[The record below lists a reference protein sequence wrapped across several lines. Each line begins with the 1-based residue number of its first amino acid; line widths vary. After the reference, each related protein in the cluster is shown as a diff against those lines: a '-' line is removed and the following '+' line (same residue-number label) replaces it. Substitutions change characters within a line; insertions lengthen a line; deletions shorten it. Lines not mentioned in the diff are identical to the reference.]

1 MSSNIFH
8 CATLEG
14 GCVRKT
20 AIVLGTLIA
29 VVIAAVG
36 IFAATF
42 NVNRYRPT
50 IQSELQNRLG
60 RPVTVGEM
68 HLGVFPPRFRVQDLA
83 IADDSRFSPD
93 APFVKAQELDVS
105 VKLLPL
111 IHKKV
116 EINSLSL
123 QRPSVNLI
131 KNQSGVWNF
140 ASLGHPEQTSSG
152 QPAEPTQPRSQGN
165 PAIQRPSNEP
175 MPSQKPADGQ
185 PAASAERQF
194 SVGELTIQDG
204 QISLLDQAKSKTPSL
219 YDHIDV
225 TLNNFAPNRPFTIDA
240 AVHMVGAGAQE
251 IRLQGEGGP
260 LVQEEPIKTS
270 FHGDLD
276 IQQVGVSDLSK
287 FLNSP
292 ALNGTDGILTGKTK
306 ISNDSGKVTAQG
318 ETNVQNGKVHGMEL
332 GYPISAQYDVTDD
345 LAVDTI
351 AIRKFALK
359 LGSMPLEMSGTVNVK
374 PTPAQVDLNVRATN
388 VSIAEAAKLAAASGV
403 ALSQGTVVTGNVNV
417 NIQARGPADKP
428 ALSGT
433 ITASNVQASGK
444 EIAQPVQ
451 IQSVNLNLTPAEVRS
466 NPFNVVSGGT
476 TLNTQFSLRNYMSP
490 TPMVDA
496 TVRAPNAQLPAILAM
511 AKAYGV
517 TSLDKVNGA
526 GTLNLDMHAAGP
538 IKSITAA
545 EIMKA
550 LNGNMNLDFSNV
562 KYSGADISHELAS
575 IAGFLN
581 TNSNAQ
587 TSQGF
592 TNILKMT
599 GHILVKNGIAQTNDL
614 QAQLDMGSVGA
625 VGTADL
631 ASEALNIRVTAVLS
645 QASSQRVGGQNVGGF
660 LKTALANSQG
670 ELVIPA
676 LVTGT
681 FSKPRFEP
689 DIQQLAQMKLK
700 GLVPNLSNPA
710 SIAGTLQNLLGGPKN
725 PTEGQQ
731 QTQQQQQ
738 QQQPN
743 PVEQVL
749 GLFGKKKQ
757 QNQKPPPK

>member
-1 MSSNIFH
+1 
-8 CATLEG
+8 
-14 GCVRKT
+14 VRKI

-29 VVIAAVG
+29 VAIAAVG

-42 NVNRYRPT
+42 NVNKYRPT
-50 IQSELQNRLG
+50 IQSELQRRLG
-60 RPVTVGEM
+60 RAVTVGEM

-111 IHKKV
+111 IHKQV

-123 QRPSVNLI
+123 ERPSVNLI
-131 KNQSGVWNF
+131 KNQSGLWNF
-140 ASLGHPEQTSSG
+140 ASLGHPEEAANG
-152 QPAEPTQPRSQGN
+152 QPAKSTQARSQGN
-165 PAIQRPSNEP
+165 PETKKPSIEP
-175 MPSQKPADGQ
+175 LPSQKPA
-185 PAASAERQF
+185 PTEEKQF
-194 SVGELTIQDG
+194 SVGELTIHDG
-204 QISLLDQAKSKTPSL
+204 QISLLDLAKSKAPSL

-225 TLNNFAPNRPFTIDA
+225 SLKNFAPNQPFTIDA
-240 AVHMVGAGAQE
+240 AAHMVGAGSQE
-251 IRLQGEGGP
+251 VRLQGEGGP
-260 LVQEEPIKTS
+260 LVQEDPIKTS

-276 IQQVGVSDLSK
+276 IKQVGVADFSK

-292 ALNGTDGILTGKTK
+292 ALNGTDGILTGKIR
-306 ISNDSGKVTAQG
+306 ISNESGKLIAQG

-332 GYPISAQYDVTDD
+332 GYPISAQYDLTDD
-345 LAVDTI
+345 LAIDMI

-359 LGSMPLEMSGTVNVK
+359 LGSTPLEVSGTVNAK
-374 PTPAQVDLNVRATN
+374 PTPAQVDLDVRATN

-417 NIQARGPADKP
+417 NIQARGPVDKP
-428 ALSGT
+428 ALNGT

-451 IQSVNLNLTPAEVRS
+451 IQSVNLNLTPTEVRS
-466 NPFNVVSGGT
+466 TPFNVVSGGT
-476 TLNTQFSLRNYMSP
+476 TLNTQFALRNYSSQ

-496 TVRAPNAQLPAILAM
+496 TVRARNAQLPAILAM

-517 TSLDKVNGA
+517 TSLDKVNGS

-538 IKSITAA
+538 VKSITAA

-562 KYSGADISHELAS
+562 KYSGANISHELAS

-581 TNSNAQ
+581 ANSSADTAQ
-587 TSQGF
+587 GI

-614 QAQLDMGSVGA
+614 QAQLDMGTVGA

-631 ASEALNIRVTAVLS
+631 ASEALNMRVTAVLS

-660 LKTALANSQG
+660 LKTALANNQG

-689 DIQQLAQMKLK
+689 DVQQLAQMKLK
-700 GLVPNLSNPA
+700 GLVPNLNNPA

-725 PTEGQQ
+725 PPEGQQ
-731 QTQQQQQ
+731 QTQQ

-757 QNQKPPPK
+757 QNEKPPPK

>member
-1 MSSNIFH
+1 M
-8 CATLEG
+8 
-14 GCVRKT
+14 RKI
-20 AIVLGTLIA
+20 AIVLGILIV
-29 VVIAAVG
+29 VVIAAAG

-42 NVNRYRPT
+42 QVNKYRPT
-50 IQSELQNRLG
+50 VQSELQKRLG
-60 RPVTVGEM
+60 RPVTLGEM
-68 HLGVFPPRFRVQDLA
+68 HLGVFPPRFRVQELA
-83 IADDSRFSPD
+83 IADDSFFSPD
-93 APFVKAQELDVS
+93 APFIKSQELDVS

-111 IHKKV
+111 IHKQL
-116 EINSLSL
+116 EINSLTL
-123 QRPSVNLI
+123 ERPSVNLI
-131 KNQSGVWNF
+131 KNHNGVWNF
-140 ASLGHPEQTSSG
+140 SSLGHPERANG
-152 QPAEPTQPRSQGN
+152 QKPIESTQATGQGN
-165 PAIQRPSNEP
+165 PATKKPSIEP
-175 MPSQKPADGQ
+175 VPSQKPANGQ
-185 PAASAERQF
+185 AAPGEEQQF
-194 SVGELTIQDG
+194 SVGELTIHDG

-225 TLNNFAPNRPFTIDA
+225 SLKDFAPNQPFTIDA
-240 AVHMVGAGAQE
+240 AVHMVGAGSQE

-260 LVQEEPIKTS
+260 LVQEDPMKTS

-276 IQQVGVSDLSK
+276 LKQVGVADFSK

-292 ALNGTDGILTGKTK
+292 ALNGTDGILTGKTR
-306 ISNDSGKVTAQG
+306 ITNDSGKLTVQG
-318 ETNVQNGKVHGMEL
+318 ETNVQNAKVHGMEL

-345 LAVDTI
+345 LAIDVI
-351 AIRKFALK
+351 AIRQFALK
-359 LGSMPLEMSGTVNVK
+359 LGSTPLEVSGTVNAK
-374 PTPAQVDLNVRATN
+374 PTPAQVDLNVRAVN
-388 VSIAEAAKLAAASGV
+388 VPIAEAAKLAAASGV
-403 ALSQGTVVTGNVNV
+403 ALSQGTTVTGNVNI
-417 NIQARGPADKP
+417 NIQARGPADK
-428 ALSGT
+428 AVLNGT
-433 ITASNVQASGK
+433 ITANNVQASGK
-444 EIAQPVQ
+444 EIAQPIQ

-476 TLNTQFSLRNYMSP
+476 TLNTQFSLRNYSSQ

-517 TSLDKVNGA
+517 TSLDKLNGS
-526 GTLNLDMHAAGP
+526 GTLNLDMHAGGP

-581 TNSNAQ
+581 ANSNAQ
-587 TSQGF
+587 TAQGI

-614 QAQLDMGSVGA
+614 QAQLDMGTVGA

-631 ASEALNIRVTAVLS
+631 ASEALNMRVTAVLS

-660 LKTALANSQG
+660 LKTALANNQG

-689 DIQQLAQMKLK
+689 DVQQLAQMRLK
-700 GLVPNLSNPA
+700 GLVPNLNNPG

-725 PTEGQQ
+725 PTQGQQQ

-738 QQQPN
+738 PN
-743 PVEQVL
+743 AVEQVL

-757 QNQKPPPK
+757 QNQEPPPK

>member
-1 MSSNIFH
+1 M
-8 CATLEG
+8 
-14 GCVRKT
+14 RKII
-20 AIVLGTLIA
+20 AVIVGSLA

-42 NVNRYRPT
+42 NVNRYQPT
-50 IQSELQNRLG
+50 IQSELQKRLG
-60 RPVTVGEM
+60 RPVALGEM

-111 IHKKV
+111 IQKQL

-123 QRPSVNLI
+123 ERPSVNLI
-131 KNQSGVWNF
+131 KNQSGAWNF
-140 ASLGHPEQTSSG
+140 ASLGHPEQTTSA
-152 QPAEPTQPRSQGN
+152 QPAEPAQSQG
-165 PAIQRPSNEP
+165 QG
-175 MPSQKPADGQ
+175 KPTTTAEKQ
-185 PAASAERQF
+185 PGSSAEQQF

-225 TLNNFAPNRPFTIDA
+225 TLKHFAPNQPFTIDA
-240 AVHMVGAGAQE
+240 AAHMVGAGSQE
-251 IRLQGEGGP
+251 VRLQGEGGP
-260 LVQEEPIKTS
+260 LVQEDPMKTS
-270 FHGDLD
+270 FHCNLD
-276 IQQVGVSDLSK
+276 INQVGVADLSK

-306 ISNDSGKVTAQG
+306 ISNDSGKLTAQG
-318 ETNVQNGKVHGMEL
+318 ETNVQGAKVHGMEL
-332 GYPISAQYDVTDD
+332 GYPISAQYDLTDD
-345 LAVDTI
+345 LGTDLITI
-351 AIRKFALK
+351 RRFALK
-359 LGSMPLEMSGTVNVK
+359 LGSTPLEMSGTVNTK
-374 PTPAQVDLNVRATN
+374 LTPTQVDLNVRAMN

-403 ALSQGTVVTGNVNV
+403 ALSPGTVVAGNANV
-417 NIQARGPADKP
+417 NIQARGPVDKP
-428 ALSGT
+428 ALNGT

-451 IQSVNLNLTPAEVRS
+451 IQSANLNLTPTEVRS
-466 NPFNVVSGGT
+466 SPFNVVSGGT
-476 TLNTQFSLRNYMSP
+476 TLNTQFSLHNYMSLAP
-490 TPMVDA
+490 TVDA

-517 TSLDKVNGA
+517 TSLDKVNGM

-538 IKSITAA
+538 IKSLTAA

-550 LNGNMNLDFSNV
+550 LNGTMNLNFSDV

-581 TNSNAQ
+581 ANSSAQ
-587 TSQGF
+587 TTKGV
-592 TNILKMT
+592 TNILKIT
-599 GHILVKNGIAQTNDL
+599 GHILVKNGIAKTNDL
-614 QAQLDMGSVGA
+614 QAQLDMGNVGA
-625 VGTADL
+625 AGTADL
-631 ASEALNIRVTAVLS
+631 ATEALNMRVTAVLS

-660 LKTALANSQG
+660 LKTALANNQG

-689 DIQQLAQMKLK
+689 DVQQLAQMKLK
-700 GLVPNLSNPA
+700 GLVPNLNNPA
-710 SIAGTLQNLLGGPKN
+710 LVTGALQNLLGGSKN
-725 PTEGQQ
+725 PARGEQT
-731 QTQQQQQ
+731 TQQQS

-743 PVEQVL
+743 PVQQVL

-757 QNQKPPPK
+757 NQKPPPQ